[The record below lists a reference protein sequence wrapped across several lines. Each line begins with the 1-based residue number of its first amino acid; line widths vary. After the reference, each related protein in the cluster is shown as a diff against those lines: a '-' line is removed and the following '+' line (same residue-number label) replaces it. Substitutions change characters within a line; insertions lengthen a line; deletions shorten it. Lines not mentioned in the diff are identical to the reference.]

1 MKRTRIIGLT
11 GQSGAG
17 KSTVGEIF
25 AQNGIKVISADSLV
39 AEIYRGG
46 SPCLKTIAACFGSDI
61 IDQNGEPNRR
71 LLAQRAFSSKENTV
85 LLGKIVHPF
94 VTAELFRE
102 LKDNQYDVIIY
113 DAPQLFEADAQV
125 ICDAVVSVVADEK
138 IRLKRIL
145 SRDNIS
151 EEQVRQR
158 FSAQLDEAFFR
169 KNSDFVIENNGDKN
183 NLRQQAQKVAEAVG
197 KG

>member
-1 MKRTRIIGLT
+1 M
-11 GQSGAG
+11 
-17 KSTVGEIF
+17 
-25 AQNGIKVISADSLV
+25 
-39 AEIYRGG
+39 
-46 SPCLKTIAACFGSDI
+46 
-61 IDQNGEPNRR
+61 
-71 LLAQRAFSSKENTV
+71 
-85 LLGKIVHPF
+85 
-94 VTAELFRE
+94 
-102 LKDNQYDVIIY
+102 
-113 DAPQLFEADAQV
+113 